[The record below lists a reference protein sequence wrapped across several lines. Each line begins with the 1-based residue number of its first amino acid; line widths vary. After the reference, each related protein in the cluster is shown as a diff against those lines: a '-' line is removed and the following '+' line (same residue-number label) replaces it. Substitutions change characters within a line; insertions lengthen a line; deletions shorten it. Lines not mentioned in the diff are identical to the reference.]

1 MKADRSSQDN
11 PLAFPLSLQEAKGP
25 EVEGPSRFARA
36 LKRAR
41 FARGWTQ
48 AKLASQL
55 TIPKRSI
62 VSWET
67 GERIPSIGMVML
79 LLDALFPD
87 EELSLHRELITAY
100 IVDDL
105 EHLEQRRGSQRD
117 QDDPLLQRMQ
127 YVMAQVM
134 QPSPSATQARPA
146 IGHQESS
153 GQTDE
158 QLEEREPSLSQEK
171 VDEQQALEP
180 LFTLMAQL
188 RQHPE
193 LIPVARDFIRELA
206 SEEHPNENWF

>member
-1 MKADRSSQDN
+1 MKADFSEN
-11 PLAFPLSLQEAKGP
+11 NTLAFPLSFRGEAAGP

-48 AKLASQL
+48 AKLAAQL
-55 TIPKRSI
+55 AIPKRSI

-67 GERIPSIGMVML
+67 GERIPGVGMVML

-87 EELSLHRELITAY
+87 EELSFHRELITAY

-105 EHLEQRRGSQRD
+105 ERQEQRRDAQRG
-117 QDDPLLQRMQ
+117 QDDPLLQRVQ
-127 YVMAQVM
+127 RVMAQVLQFPM
-134 QPSPSATQARPA
+134 SATQARPS
-146 IGHQESS
+146 IGHQEASV
-153 GQTDE
+153 QADE
-158 QLEEREPSLSQEK
+158 QSEEREPSRPQEK

-180 LFTLMAQL
+180 LFALMAQL

-193 LIPVARDFIRELA
+193 LILVTRDFIRELVPD
-206 SEEHPNENWF
+206 E

>member
-1 MKADRSSQDN
+1 MKADHSSQDN
-11 PLAFPLSLQEAKGP
+11 PLAFPLSLEETAGP

-48 AKLASQL
+48 ARLAGQL
-55 TIPKRSI
+55 AIPKRSI

-79 LLDALFPD
+79 LLDALFPGED
-87 EELSLHRELITAY
+87 ISFQRELITAY

-105 EHLEQRRGSQRD
+105 ERQEQRRDAQRG
-117 QDDPLLQRMQ
+117 QDDPLLQRVQ
-127 YVMAQVM
+127 RVMAEVLQL
-134 QPSPSATQARPA
+134 PTSATQARPA
-146 IGHQESS
+146 IGRQEASE
-153 GQTDE
+153 QPDE
-158 QLEEREPSLSQEK
+158 QLEERELSRPQEK

-180 LFTLMAQL
+180 LFALMAQL

-193 LIPVARDFIRELA
+193 LIPVTHDFIRELA
-206 SEEHPNENWF
+206 PEE

>member
-1 MKADRSSQDN
+1 MKADRSPQDN
-11 PLAFPLSLQEAKGP
+11 SLAFPLSLEEAAGP

-48 AKLASQL
+48 AKLAAQL
-55 TIPKRSI
+55 AIPKRSI

-79 LLDALFPD
+79 LLDAFFPD
-87 EELSLHRELITAY
+87 EELSFHRELITAY

-105 EHLEQRRGSQRD
+105 ERKAQRRDAQRG
-117 QDDPLLQRMQ
+117 QSERVQR
-127 YVMAQVM
+127 VMAQVLQLPM
-134 QPSPSATQARPA
+134 STTQARPA
-146 IGHQESS
+146 IGHQEAS
-153 GQTDE
+153 GQADE
-158 QLEEREPSLSQEK
+158 QLEEREPSRSQEK

-180 LFTLMAQL
+180 LFALMAQL

-193 LIPVARDFIRELA
+193 LIPVTRDFIRQLA
-206 SEEHPNENWF
+206 PNE

>member
-11 PLAFPLSLQEAKGP
+11 SLAFPLFLEETAGP

-48 AKLASQL
+48 AKLAAQL

-67 GERIPSIGMVML
+67 GERIPSVGMVML
-79 LLDALFPD
+79 LLDALFPG
-87 EELSLHRELITAY
+87 EELSFDRELITAY

-105 EHLEQRRGSQRD
+105 ERQEQRRDSQRG
-117 QDDPLLQRMQ
+117 QDDPLLQRVQ
-127 YVMAQVM
+127 RVMAQVLHLPM
-134 QPSPSATQARPA
+134 NATQATPA
-146 IGHQESS
+146 IGHQETSV
-153 GQTDE
+153 QADE
-158 QLEEREPSLSQEK
+158 QLEEREPPRPQEK

-180 LFTLMAQL
+180 LFALMAQL

-193 LIPVARDFIRELA
+193 LIPVTRDFLRELA
-206 SEEHPNENWF
+206 PDE